1 MSSYFIGALFPKPT
15 AIFPCVFQIAKLE
28 SNAVIV
34 LRCISFQ
41 CHCELFI
48 ASCRRQLRKR
58 TSHEFEFSMIVGG
71 YHALR
76 DHAAEGLHRG
86 TRCWRKFDSDSVLMV
101 QQLLWLVLAWL
112 IARLVV
118 CLLGSLVVCLLGC
131 FLGPA

>member
-1 MSSYFIGALFPKPT
+1 M
-15 AIFPCVFQIAKLE
+15 
-28 SNAVIV
+28 
-34 LRCISFQ
+34 
-41 CHCELFI
+41 
-48 ASCRRQLRKR
+48 RKR

-112 IARLVV
+112 IARLAV
-118 CLLGSLVVCLLGC
+118 CLLVSLVVLFAWLLSRSSLARC
-131 FLGPA
+131 VVRIIESLY